1 MIGQE
6 AFGASFREQ
15 ADYLDR
21 GTDGTKVGRIE
32 WLEARNVWAPTVHD
46 GAAVMSALAS
56 ASPTPTPVYHL
67 SVSFDL
73 GDAVDR
79 ALMLQVA
86 DRLLADLEL
95 TEHQAVIVA
104 HNDREH
110 AHFHLMV
117 NRVHPRTGRVWKIG
131 FSKRAIEQSLRTQ
144 ERLLGL
150 RENPGHLFRLPGQA
164 RPDRS
169 VTVGAGVLR
178 REERTGARPYVEVA
192 REDLASDFADATSYG
207 DLEARLSAKGY
218 RLEERQRGLIV
229 TDGTGFAALSSVSST
244 ASKPKLEARFGES
257 YATYRARGRDGLPAS
272 TTDTG
277 RVRTGD
283 GATGNPAAELRPDPG
298 RTDAFGS
305 PAAATAAP
313 AGEPAGAGAR
323 DADTGDAGI
332 RAERARAA
340 GDLDRQP
347 GSPDRAPGAG
357 DLRDG
362 FGGQGAGPAGGG
374 DGRDERGSESLSTP
388 RREGESDRGARGGG
402 HTPGSGPHPED
413 GRAAAGGGGG
423 GGEQRQPSRGSAAGD
438 GDEAGERH
446 QAHGGPGGGGAEA
459 RRSTVEEHRSD
470 RAGAGGRG
478 EAVWTPTG
486 VEAVGDGDGVRPYHD
501 HHDHAA
507 AAGLDDERG
516 AAPGAPR
523 RGGGDLHVQL
533 GSRVGEEG
541 DAPGDAL
548 ADAGEPGLR
557 GGAAGSEP
565 PVEDAGPRFSLYE
578 DKGAYGVFDGVGPQV
593 YFAETRERAEDE
605 LIRANEI
612 VARSPTTPSIG
623 HLREMDGAWRAARG
637 LPQLPEPQDQRVIV
651 DDWLRDRSPAPAPP
665 APRGGTEVPASAAVI
680 AAIAL
685 AEQAVA
691 LREAEAGVERADT
704 AAERT
709 VQLSASL
716 ARATADAHEP
726 LQRLRAALR
735 EVFGEHTPAAEAAF
749 RAVSLRD
756 GTERAVRMLREDPR
770 TLLPHPRPH
779 SLPGGVRVRESAAA
793 HAAGCAPM
801 IARLDRVL
809 QDAAVHAGLAADARL
824 DPMAAARRLRDLLP
838 VHQRVAAEALSQRRG
853 LHSAGATRSR
863 LRSAWTALSPP
874 EQASVRRAVPDVDA
888 LLDPAPRR
896 RSPAGPEL

>member
-6 AFGASFREQ
+6 AFGASFREL

-56 ASPTPTPVYHL
+56 ASPSPSPVYHL

-73 GDAVDR
+73 ADAVDR
-79 ALMLQVA
+79 ALMCRVA
-86 DRLLADLEL
+86 DRLLADLAL

-117 NRVHPRTGRVWKIG
+117 NRVHPRTGRVWKID
-131 FSKRAIEQSLRTQ
+131 FSKRTIERSLRTQ
-144 ERLLGL
+144 ERELGL

-169 VTVGAGVLR
+169 VTLGAGVLR
-178 REERTGARPYVEVA
+178 REERTGVRPYLEVA
-192 REDLASDFADATSYG
+192 REDLASDFADATGYA
-207 DLEARLSAKGY
+207 DLEARLSAKGH

-229 TDGTGFAALSSVSST
+229 TDGTGFAAVSSVSST
-244 ASKPKLEARFGES
+244 ASRPKLEARFGES
-257 YATYRARGRDGLPAS
+257 YATYRARGFDGLPAS
-272 TTDTG
+272 ATDTG
-277 RVRTGD
+277 RERSPGRVPGQ
-283 GATGNPAAELRPDPG
+283 PAAELRPDARG
-298 RTDAFGS
+298 RDAFGS
-305 PAAATAAP
+305 SSAAP
-313 AGEPAGAGAR
+313 SSAGGPAGP
-323 DADTGDAGI
+323 
-332 RAERARAA
+332 RAQHPGARAA
-340 GDLDRQP
+340 PDPNRQS
-347 GSPDRAPGAG
+347 GSAAGALGAG

-362 FGGQGAGPAGGG
+362 LGGQGG
-374 DGRDERGSESLSTP
+374 DPEGIGHGSDQRVDESLGTPGRESESG
-388 RREGESDRGARGGG
+388 RGEPHGIGTSDSGA
-402 HTPGSGPHPED
+402 HPED
-413 GRAAAGGGGG
+413 RRAAADVGGG
-423 GGEQRQPSRGSAAGD
+423 GGEQRQSSGGSEGRG

-446 QAHGGPGGGGAEA
+446 QAHRGADAGGAEA
-459 RRSTVEEHRSD
+459 GGGSVEEHRIK
-470 RAGAGGRG
+470 RAGARGGG
-478 EAVWTPTG
+478 EAEWTPPG
-486 VEAVGDGDGVRPYHD
+486 VEAVGDGDGVRPHHD

-507 AAGLDDERG
+507 AAGLDDEPG

-523 RGGGDLHVQL
+523 RGGGDLHVQF
-533 GSRVGEEG
+533 GSRVGAEG

-565 PVEDAGPRFSLYE
+565 TVEDAGPRFSLYE
-578 DKGAYGVFDGVGPQV
+578 DEGVYGVFDGAGPQV
-593 YFAETRERAEDE
+593 YFAETRERAEQE
-605 LIRANEI
+605 VIRANEI
-612 VARSPTTPSIG
+612 VARFPKTLSIG

-637 LPQLPEPQDQRVIV
+637 LPQLPEPQGQRVIV
-651 DDWLRDRSPAPAPP
+651 DDWLRAASPAPAP
-665 APRGGTEVPASAAVI
+665 APPGPCGGTDVPASAAVA

-685 AEQAVA
+685 AEQAA
-691 LREAEAGVERADT
+691 SLREAEAEVERADA
-704 AAERT
+704 AAEHT
-709 VQLSASL
+709 VELSASL

-735 EVFGEHTPAAEAAF
+735 EVFGEHAPAAEAGF

-756 GTERAVRMLREDPR
+756 GAERAVRMLREDPR
-770 TLLPHPRPH
+770 ALLPHPRPH
-779 SLPGGVRVRESAAA
+779 SLLGGVRVRESAAA
-793 HAAGCAPM
+793 HASHCAPM

-809 QDAAVHAGLAADARL
+809 RDAAIHAGLPADTRL

-838 VHQRVAAEALSQRRG
+838 VQQRVAAEALDRRRG
-853 LHSAGATRSR
+853 LDGAGDTRSR

-874 EQASVRRAVPDVDA
+874 EQASVRRAVSDVDG
-888 LLDPAPRR
+888 LLDSVARR
-896 RSPAGPEL
+896 RSPGGPDL